1 MNKYL
6 VCILVL
12 VLSSVMLI
20 GCGGSGSDI
29 VGNIDSDNTDTAT
42 VTGFIVDGTQTSVR
56 ASEMRYSLGGSLAG
70 VTVYVEG
77 RKDLFSTTNSDGR
90 FIIDKVPLGK
100 KSFIAEKK
108 EMGNIAYRQ
117 RLDPVEITRTNK
129 VCEIKTP
136 IEMVASPYS
145 LNYIMTDSLTGKA
158 VVNATITVWGTDYK
172 SDLNGKVTISNFP
185 ERSDIVATVQASGY
199 RTFTTKLSFSESI
212 NSVGEI
218 KMSQIGISNIPPVVA
233 IKYIDDSS
241 AVTIDDDKNL
251 CLAANKYITLE
262 GIGCDLDNPNDALVW
277 SWSATNGQFAENT
290 DNQKVR
296 FMITEENTKVVITL
310 TAKDKDNAESKATL
324 EFNPKGE
331 SGIFFV
337 TSKADHN
344 GSIFLCMPSGLI
356 LEAKEPN
363 TFDSNATIK
372 IVENSNFECSD
383 KEFQSVS
390 SLFTISAEKTEISS
404 LEGETKSKITNV
416 EKPIRIT
423 VPNKYIIGKYYVGT
437 RANSNSPWNY
447 TPINNDGTSEPLYH
461 ESGRAAVSIIP
472 KEFIINTYSTDF
484 QFAIFVKTE

>member
-390 SLFTISAEKTEISS
+390 SLFTISAELLTSS
-404 LEGETKSKITNV
+404 I
-416 EKPIRIT
+416 
-423 VPNKYIIGKYYVGT
+423 
-437 RANSNSPWNY
+437 
-447 TPINNDGTSEPLYH
+447 
-461 ESGRAAVSIIP
+461 
-472 KEFIINTYSTDF
+472 
-484 QFAIFVKTE
+484 